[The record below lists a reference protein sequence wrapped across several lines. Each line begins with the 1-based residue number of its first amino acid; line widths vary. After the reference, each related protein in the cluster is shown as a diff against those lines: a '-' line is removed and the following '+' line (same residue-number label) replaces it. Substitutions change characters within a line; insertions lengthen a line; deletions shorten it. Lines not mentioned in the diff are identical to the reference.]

1 MPNRNLRITI
11 DPDWQSMLRAAS
23 RKARSSQYQG
33 EVLNF
38 EKPELFLSR
47 LTALHWNIVKTLLG
61 VGEIPVRE
69 VARRVRRD
77 VKRVYGDIEVLTEMG
92 LLERTAT
99 GGVVCPFDDI
109 HIDLHLTRAA

>member
-1 MPNRNLRITI
+1 MPRRNLKITI
-11 DPDWQSMLRAAS
+11 NPDWQSMLRTAV
-23 RKARSSQYQG
+23 RKARSERYQG

-47 LTALHWNIVKTLLG
+47 LTLLRWNIVKTLLG
-61 VGEIPVRE
+61 AGELPVRE

-77 VKRVYGDIEVLTEMG
+77 VKRVHGDIEILTEMG
-92 LLERTAT
+92 LVERTVS
-99 GGVVCPFDDI
+99 GGVLCPFDDI

>member
-1 MPNRNLRITI
+1 MPGRNLKITI
-11 DPDWQSMLRAAS
+11 NPNWQAMLRAAS
-23 RKARSSQYQG
+23 RKARSMHYQG

-47 LTALHWNIVKTLLG
+47 LTALRWNIVKTLLG
-61 VGEIPVRE
+61 AGELPVRE

-77 VKRVYGDIEVLTEMG
+77 VKRVHGDIEVLTGMG

-99 GGVVCPFDDI
+99 GGVICPFDDI

>member
-47 LTALHWNIVKTLLG
+47 LTALRWNIVKTLLG

-77 VKRVYGDIEVLTEMG
+77 LKRVHGDIEVLTEMG
-92 LLERTAT
+92 LLERTST